1 MYPGGASEF
10 RDAPESQQLH
20 PAGAEGHCFYW
31 VSGVLPERMAISPKL
46 SQDTHYACKYHMRIR
61 VLVLL
66 TIVIT
71 FIVYSYTAPAM

>member
-1 MYPGGASEF
+1 
-10 RDAPESQQLH
+10 
-20 PAGAEGHCFYW
+20 
-31 VSGVLPERMAISPKL
+31 
-46 SQDTHYACKYHMRIR
+46 MRIR